1 MFNLLSNAV
10 KYTPEGGTITYHI
23 RGRLTA
29 AGKMQI
35 EHEIMD
41 NGIGM
46 SEGFQKILFEPF
58 TQENRDDA
66 SEMRGT
72 GLGLAI
78 VKKLVDRM
86 GGTIEV
92 QSTPGAGTVF
102 RVILCFD
109 TVPASVSGG
118 RQESYAGPD
127 GNSFPFAGKHILLC
141 EDHPLNQEIAEALL
155 TEMQIAVSIAEDGKA
170 GVEMFRNSSPNY
182 YDAVLMDIRMPVM
195 DGMEATRMIRGLDRA
210 DAATV
215 PILAMT
221 ADAFSED
228 IQKCFDAG
236 MNGHISKPVDPDNLY
251 HVLLNQLL
259 CPACM
264 PPQ

>member
-1 MFNLLSNAV
+1 
-10 KYTPEGGTITYHI
+10 
-23 RGRLTA
+23 
-29 AGKMQI
+29 
-35 EHEIMD
+35 
-41 NGIGM
+41 
-46 SEGFQKILFEPF
+46 
-58 TQENRDDA
+58 
-66 SEMRGT
+66 
-72 GLGLAI
+72 
-78 VKKLVDRM
+78 
-86 GGTIEV
+86 
-92 QSTPGAGTVF
+92 
-102 RVILCFD
+102 
-109 TVPASVSGG
+109 
-118 RQESYAGPD
+118 
-127 GNSFPFAGKHILLC
+127 
-141 EDHPLNQEIAEALL
+141 
-155 TEMQIAVSIAEDGKA
+155 
-170 GVEMFRNSSPNY
+170 
-182 YDAVLMDIRMPVM
+182 MDIRMPVM